1 MNRFKSFV
9 FSETTKKQI
18 DLMPTPEMK
27 LKFYEAVTN
36 YGMFG
41 TEPENLNA
49 IEMIIWLPM
58 KDLIDNSKSSKG
70 GAPSGN
76 QNAQRKNLNNI
87 EENNETTDSCK
98 NNSNY
103 EKQPEEVENNQNN
116 QNNQN
121 NLKTTKTTCFEEK
134 QPKQPENNQTTLNN
148 HNHNLNH
155 NDNLNSNGNEREN
168 HNLNAGEE
176 VFYTLSP
183 SQTEYSKKIFE
194 IFKKARLPCA
204 KENEISFLQ
213 TDFKNAIS
221 AIHRKE
227 ELQNVHSDD
236 IIQACRNFTDIYANP
251 DTYCGFRQKIGF
263 YQLVQK
269 QWFYDLLPAN
279 FDKNRFLVRKADNQ
293 EESRRTPEQIE
304 AQLLDEMKG
313 NPRFIPKIFEHYH
326 DEWVERG
333 MPTGASYFDFQEE
346 KCLSGY
352 GQKLKSDF
360 ESEMGGIYGGQEIN

>member
-1 MNRFKSFV
+1 MNKFKSFV

-41 TEPENLNA
+41 IEPTDLND

-76 QNAQRKNLNNI
+76 QNAQRKSLNN
-87 EENNETTDSCK
+87 EENNS
-98 NNSNY
+98 SY

-116 QNNQN
+116 
-121 NLKTTKTTCFEEK
+121 LKTTKTTYFEEK

-148 HNHNLNH
+148 HNHNH
-155 NDNLNSNGNEREN
+155 NLNLNGNGNERES
-168 HNLNAGEE
+168 HNANEVVLNTL
-176 VFYTLSP
+176 TLSP
-183 SQTEYSKKIFE
+183 PQTEYSKKIFE

-204 KENEISFLQ
+204 RENEMAFLQ

-221 AIHRKE
+221 VIHRKE

-236 IIQACRNFTDIYANP
+236 IIQACRNFADIYSNP

-279 FDKNRFLVRKADNQ
+279 FDKSRFLVRTADTQ
-293 EESRRTPEQIE
+293 EDTRRTPEQIE
-304 AQLLDEMKG
+304 TQLLEEMQDD
-313 NPRFIPKIFEHYH
+313 PRFIPKIFEHYH
-326 DEWVERG
+326 DEWIERG
-333 MPTGASYFDFQEE
+333 MPTGARYFDFQAE

-352 GQKLKSDF
+352 GQKLKLDF
-360 ESEMGGIYGGQEIN
+360 ESEMGGSHGEQESN

>member
-1 MNRFKSFV
+1 MNKFKSFV

-41 TEPENLNA
+41 TEPENLND

-76 QNAQRKNLNNI
+76 QNAQRKNLNN

-98 NNSNY
+98 KNSNY
-103 EKQPEEVENNQNN
+103 E
-116 QNNQN
+116 
-121 NLKTTKTTCFEEK
+121 
-134 QPKQPENNQTTLNN
+134 KQPENNQTTLNN
-148 HNHNLNH
+148 HNHNHNH
-155 NDNLNSNGNEREN
+155 NLNGNGNEREN

-176 VFYTLSP
+176 VFNTLSP
-183 SQTEYSKKIFE
+183 FQTEYSKKIFE

-227 ELQNVHSDD
+227 ELQNMHSDD

-279 FDKNRFLVRKADNQ
+279 FDKNRFLVRKTDNQ

-304 AQLLDEMKG
+304 AQLLDEMKD

-346 KCLSGY
+346 KSLSGY

>member
-18 DLMPTPEMK
+18 DLMPTPDMK

-41 TEPENLNA
+41 TEPENLND

-76 QNAQRKNLNNI
+76 QNAQKKNLYDI
-87 EENNETTDSCK
+87 EENNQTTDSCK

-103 EKQPEEVENNQNN
+103 
-116 QNNQN
+116 
-121 NLKTTKTTCFEEK
+121 EK

-148 HNHNLNH
+148 HNLNH
-155 NDNLNSNGNEREN
+155 NDNLTGNGNEREN

-176 VFYTLSP
+176 VLNTLSP
-183 SQTEYSKKIFE
+183 PQTEYSKKIFE

-236 IIQACRNFTDIYANP
+236 IIQACRNFADIYSNP

-293 EESRRTPEQIE
+293 EESRKTPEQIE

-333 MPTGASYFDFQEE
+333 MPTGERYFDFQEE

-360 ESEMGGIYGGQEIN
+360 ESEMGGSYGGQEIN

>member
-1 MNRFKSFV
+1 MNKFKSFV

-41 TEPENLNA
+41 IEPENLNE

-76 QNAQRKNLNNI
+76 QNAQRKNLNN
-87 EENNETTDSCK
+87 EENNEATDFSK

-103 EKQPEEVENNQNN
+103 EKQPKQLEKVENNP
-116 QNNQN
+116 
-121 NLKTTKTTCFEEK
+121 KTTETTCFEEK

-148 HNHNLNH
+148 HNLNH
-155 NDNLNSNGNEREN
+155 NDNLNGNGNEREN
-168 HNLNAGEE
+168 HNLNASE
-176 VFYTLSP
+176 VVFGSLSP

-213 TDFKNAIS
+213 TDFKNALS
-221 AIHRKE
+221 VIHRKE

-236 IIQACRNFTDIYANP
+236 IIQACKNFTDIYSNP

-279 FDKNRFLVRKADNQ
+279 FDKNRFLVRTADNQ
-293 EESRRTPEQIE
+293 EESRKTPEQIE
-304 AQLLDEMKG
+304 AQLLEDMQDD
-313 NPRFIPKIFEHYH
+313 PRFIPKIFEHYH
-326 DEWVERG
+326 DEWIERG
-333 MPTGASYFDFQEE
+333 MPTGARYFDFQAE

-352 GQKLKSDF
+352 GQKLKLDF
-360 ESEMGGIYGGQEIN
+360 ESEMGGSYGEQESN

>member
-76 QNAQRKNLNNI
+76 QNAQRKNLNN
-87 EENNETTDSCK
+87 EENNEATDFSK

-103 EKQPEEVENNQNN
+103 EKQPKQPE
-116 QNNQN
+116 NNQN

-148 HNHNLNH
+148 HNLNH
-155 NDNLNSNGNEREN
+155 NDNLNGNGNEREN
-168 HNLNAGEE
+168 HNLNASE
-176 VFYTLSP
+176 VVFGSLSP

-204 KENEISFLQ
+204 RENEISFLQ
-213 TDFKNAIS
+213 TDFKNALS
-221 AIHRKE
+221 VIHRKE

-236 IIQACRNFTDIYANP
+236 IIQACRNFTDIYSNP
-251 DTYCGFRQKIGF
+251 GTYCGFRQKIGF

-279 FDKNRFLVRKADNQ
+279 FDKNRFGVRTNNQ
-293 EESRRTPEQIE
+293 EETLRTPEQIE
-304 AQLLDEMKG
+304 TQLLDEMKG

-333 MPTGASYFDFQEE
+333 MPTGASYLNFQQE

-352 GQKLKSDF
+352 GQKLKSDY
-360 ESEMGGIYGGQEIN
+360 ESETGGSYGHESN

>member
-1 MNRFKSFV
+1 MNKFKSFV

-41 TEPENLNA
+41 IEPENLNE

-76 QNAQRKNLNNI
+76 QNAQRKNLNN
-87 EENNETTDSCK
+87 EENNEATDFSK

-103 EKQPEEVENNQNN
+103 EKQPKQLEKVE
-116 QNNQN
+116 N
-121 NLKTTKTTCFEEK
+121 NLKTTETTCFEEK

-148 HNHNLNH
+148 HNLNH
-155 NDNLNSNGNEREN
+155 NDNLNGNGNEREN
-168 HNLNAGEE
+168 HNLNASE
-176 VFYTLSP
+176 VVFGSLSP

-204 KENEISFLQ
+204 RENEISFLQ
-213 TDFKNAIS
+213 TDFKNALS
-221 AIHRKE
+221 VIHRKE

-236 IIQACRNFTDIYANP
+236 IIQACRNFTDIYSNP
-251 DTYCGFRQKIGF
+251 GTYCGFRQKIGF

-279 FDKNRFLVRKADNQ
+279 FDKNRFGVRTNNQ
-293 EESRRTPEQIE
+293 EETRKTPEQIE
-304 AQLLDEMKG
+304 TQLLDEMKDD
-313 NPRFIPKIFEHYH
+313 PRFIPKIFEHYH
-326 DEWVERG
+326 NEWVERG
-333 MPTGASYFDFQEE
+333 MPTGASYFGFQYE

-360 ESEMGGIYGGQEIN
+360 ENEMRGSYGGQKSN

>member
-1 MNRFKSFV
+1 MNKFKSFV

-41 TEPENLNA
+41 IEPENLNE

-76 QNAQRKNLNNI
+76 QNAQRKNLNN
-87 EENNETTDSCK
+87 EENNEATDFSK

-103 EKQPEEVENNQNN
+103 EKQPKQLEKVE
-116 QNNQN
+116 N
-121 NLKTTKTTCFEEK
+121 NLKTTETTCFEEK

-148 HNHNLNH
+148 HNLNH
-155 NDNLNSNGNEREN
+155 NDNLNGNGNEREN
-168 HNLNAGEE
+168 HNLNASE
-176 VFYTLSP
+176 VVFGSLSP

-213 TDFKNAIS
+213 TDFKNALS
-221 AIHRKE
+221 VIHRKE

-236 IIQACRNFTDIYANP
+236 IIQACKNFTDIYSNP

-279 FDKNRFLVRKADNQ
+279 FDKNRFGVRTNNQ
-293 EESRRTPEQIE
+293 EETRKTPEQIE
-304 AQLLDEMKG
+304 TQLLDEMKD

-333 MPTGASYFDFQEE
+333 MPTGESYLNFQQE

-352 GQKLKSDF
+352 GQKLKSDY
-360 ESEMGGIYGGQEIN
+360 ESETGGSYGHESN

>member
-1 MNRFKSFV
+1 MNKFKSFV

-36 YGMFG
+36 YGIFG
-41 TEPENLNA
+41 IEPTDLND

-76 QNAQRKNLNNI
+76 QNAQRKNLNLSVQN
-87 EENNETTDSCK
+87 EESDETTDSCK
-98 NNSNY
+98 NNSSY

-116 QNNQN
+116 
-121 NLKTTKTTCFEEK
+121 LKTTKTTYFEEK

-148 HNHNLNH
+148 LNHNHNHNLN
-155 NDNLNSNGNEREN
+155 LNGNGNEREN
-168 HNLNAGEE
+168 HNLNASE
-176 VFYTLSP
+176 VVLNTLTLSP
-183 SQTEYSKKIFE
+183 PQTEYSKKIFE

-204 KENEISFLQ
+204 RENEISFLQ

-221 AIHRKE
+221 VIHRKE

-236 IIQACRNFTDIYANP
+236 IIQACRNFADIYSNS

-279 FDKNRFLVRKADNQ
+279 FDKSRFLVRTADTQ
-293 EESRRTPEQIE
+293 EETRRTPEQIE
-304 AQLLDEMKG
+304 THFLEEMQDD
-313 NPRFIPKIFEHYH
+313 PRFIPKIFEHYH

-333 MPTGASYFDFQEE
+333 MPTGARYFDFQTE

-352 GQKLKSDF
+352 GQKLKLDF
-360 ESEMGGIYGGQEIN
+360 ESEMGGSHGEQESN

>member
-103 EKQPEEVENNQNN
+103 EKQPEEVENNR
-116 QNNQN
+116 N
-121 NLKTTKTTCFEEK
+121 NLKTTKTT
-134 QPKQPENNQTTLNN
+134 LN
-148 HNHNLNH
+148 NH
-155 NDNLNSNGNEREN
+155 NDNLNGNGNEREN
-168 HNLNAGEE
+168 HNLNAGKA
-176 VFYTLSP
+176 VFNTLSP
-183 SQTEYSKKIFE
+183 PQTEYSKKIFE
-194 IFKKARLPCA
+194 IFKNARLPCA

-227 ELQNVHSDD
+227 EFQNVHSDD

-293 EESRRTPEQIE
+293 EETQRTPEQIE
-304 AQLLDEMKG
+304 TQLLDEMRSS
-313 NPRFIPKIFEHYH
+313 PRFIPKIFEHYH
-326 DEWVERG
+326 DEWIERG

-352 GQKLKSDF
+352 GQKLKADF
-360 ESEMGGIYGGQEIN
+360 ESEMGGSYGGQGSN

>member
-36 YGMFG
+36 YGMYG
-41 TEPENLNA
+41 IEPENLNG

-76 QNAQRKNLNNI
+76 QNAQRKNLNNMK
-87 EENNETTDSCK
+87 ENNKTTESAGFCE
-98 NNSNY
+98 NNANY
-103 EKQPEEVENNQNN
+103 EKQAEKVENNR
-116 QNNQN
+116 N
-121 NLKTTKTTCFEEK
+121 NLKTTETTCFEEK

-148 HNHNLNH
+148 HNLNH
-155 NDNLNSNGNEREN
+155 NDNLNGNGNEREN
-168 HNLNAGEE
+168 HNLNAGEA
-176 VFYTLSP
+176 VFNTLSP
-183 SQTEYSKKIFE
+183 PQTEYSKKIFG
-194 IFKKARLPCA
+194 IFKNAGLPCA
-204 KENEISFLQ
+204 RENEISFLQ
-213 TDFKNAIS
+213 TDFKNALS

-279 FDKNRFLVRKADNQ
+279 FDKNRFLVRKAGSQ
-293 EESRRTPEQIE
+293 EETHRTPEQIE
-304 AQLLDEMKG
+304 TQLLDEMRSS
-313 NPRFIPKIFEHYH
+313 PRFIPKIFEHYH
-326 DEWVERG
+326 DEWIERG
-333 MPTGASYFDFQEE
+333 MPTGASYFEFQEE

-352 GQKLKSDF
+352 GQKLKADF
-360 ESEMGGIYGGQEIN
+360 ESETGGSYGGQETN

>member
-1 MNRFKSFV
+1 MKYMNRFKSFV

-116 QNNQN
+116 
-121 NLKTTKTTCFEEK
+121 LKTTKTT
-134 QPKQPENNQTTLNN
+134 LN
-148 HNHNLNH
+148 NLNH

-326 DEWVERG
+326 DEWVKRG

>member
-36 YGMFG
+36 YGMYG
-41 TEPENLNA
+41 TEPENLSE

-58 KDLIDNSKSSKG
+58 KDLMDNSKSSKG

-76 QNAQRKNLNNI
+76 QNAQRKSLNNI
-87 EENNETTDSCK
+87 EENNQTTDSCK

-103 EKQPEEVENNQNN
+103 EKQPEEVENNR
-116 QNNQN
+116 N

-148 HNHNLNH
+148 HNLNHNLNH
-155 NDNLNSNGNEREN
+155 NDNLNGNGNEREN
-168 HNLNAGEE
+168 HNLNAGEA
-176 VFYTLSP
+176 FFNTLSP
-183 SQTEYSKKIFE
+183 HQTEYSKKIFE
-194 IFKKARLPCA
+194 IFKNARLPCA

-236 IIQACRNFTDIYANP
+236 IIQACRNFTDIYSDP

-293 EESRRTPEQIE
+293 EETQRTPEQIKT
-304 AQLLDEMKG
+304 QLLDEMRS

-360 ESEMGGIYGGQEIN
+360 ESEMGGSYGGQEIN

>member
-41 TEPENLNA
+41 TEPENLND

-76 QNAQRKNLNNI
+76 QNAQKKNLNDI
-87 EENNETTDSCK
+87 EE
-98 NNSNY
+98 
-103 EKQPEEVENNQNN
+103 
-116 QNNQN
+116 NNQN
-121 NLKTTKTTCFEEK
+121 NLKTTYFEEK
-134 QPKQPENNQTTLNN
+134 QPKQPENNQTILN
-148 HNHNLNH
+148 NH
-155 NDNLNSNGNEREN
+155 NDNLNGNVNGNEREN
-168 HNLNAGEE
+168 HNLNAGKE
-176 VFYTLSP
+176 VFNTLSP
-183 SQTEYSKKIFE
+183 PQTKYSKKIFE
-194 IFKKARLPCA
+194 IFKNARLPCA

-236 IIQACRNFTDIYANP
+236 IIQACRNFTDIYSNP

-279 FDKNRFLVRKADNQ
+279 FNKNRFLVRKADNQ

-304 AQLLDEMKG
+304 SQLLDEMKG

-326 DEWVERG
+326 DEWLERG
-333 MPTGASYFDFQEE
+333 MPTGATYFDFQEE

-360 ESEMGGIYGGQEIN
+360 ESEMGGIYGGQETN

>member
-41 TEPENLNA
+41 TEPENLND
-49 IEMIIWLPM
+49 IEIIIWLPM

-76 QNAQRKNLNNI
+76 QNAQKKNLNDI

-103 EKQPEEVENNQNN
+103 EKQP
-116 QNNQN
+116 
-121 NLKTTKTTCFEEK
+121 
-134 QPKQPENNQTTLNN
+134 KQPENNQTTLNN
-148 HNHNLNH
+148 HNL
-155 NDNLNSNGNEREN
+155 NDNLNGNGNEREN
-168 HNLNAGEE
+168 HNLNAGKE
-176 VFYTLSP
+176 VFNTLSP
-183 SQTEYSKKIFE
+183 PQTEYSKKIFE
-194 IFKKARLPCA
+194 IFKNARLPCA

-236 IIQACRNFTDIYANP
+236 IIQACRNFTDIYSNP

-333 MPTGASYFDFQEE
+333 MPAGATYFDFQEE

-360 ESEMGGIYGGQEIN
+360 ESEMGGIYDGQETN

>member
-76 QNAQRKNLNNI
+76 QNAQRKNLNN

-116 QNNQN
+116 
-121 NLKTTKTTCFEEK
+121 LKTTKTTYFEEK
-134 QPKQPENNQTTLNN
+134 QPKQPENNKTTLN
-148 HNHNLNH
+148 NHNLNH
-155 NDNLNSNGNEREN
+155 NDNLNGNGNEREN
-168 HNLNAGEE
+168 HNLNAGETP
-176 VFYTLSP
+176 FNTLSP

-227 ELQNVHSDD
+227 ELRNIHSDD

-279 FDKNRFLVRKADNQ
+279 FDRQRFLVRGAESP
-293 EESRRTPEQIE
+293 EEPKRTPEQTE
-304 AQLLDEMKG
+304 ARLLDEMSG
-313 NPRFIPKIFEHYH
+313 SPRFIPKIFEHYH
-326 DEWVERG
+326 DEWIERG
-333 MPTGASYFDFQEE
+333 MPTGERYFDFQEE

>member
-27 LKFYEAVTN
+27 LKFYEAVTD

-41 TEPENLNA
+41 IEPENLNG

-58 KDLIDNSKSSKG
+58 KDLMDNSKSSKG

-76 QNAQRKNLNNI
+76 QNAQRKNLNNMK
-87 EENNETTDSCK
+87 ENNKTTESAGFCE
-98 NNSNY
+98 NNANY
-103 EKQPEEVENNQNN
+103 EKQAEKVENNR
-116 QNNQN
+116 N
-121 NLKTTKTTCFEEK
+121 NLKTTETTCFEEK

-148 HNHNLNH
+148 HNLNH
-155 NDNLNSNGNEREN
+155 NDNLNGNGNEREN
-168 HNLNAGEE
+168 HNLNAGEA
-176 VFYTLSP
+176 VFNTLSP
-183 SQTEYSKKIFE
+183 PQTEYSKKIFG
-194 IFKKARLPCA
+194 IFKNAGLPCA
-204 KENEISFLQ
+204 RENEISFLQ
-213 TDFKNAIS
+213 TDFKNALS

-279 FDKNRFLVRKADNQ
+279 FDKNRFLVRKAGSQ
-293 EESRRTPEQIE
+293 EETQRTPEQIE
-304 AQLLDEMKG
+304 TQLLDEMRSS
-313 NPRFIPKIFEHYH
+313 PRFIPKIFEHYH

-352 GQKLKSDF
+352 GQKLKADF
-360 ESEMGGIYGGQEIN
+360 ESETGGAYGEQDIN

>member
-1 MNRFKSFV
+1 MNKFKSFV

-41 TEPENLNA
+41 IEPENLNE

-76 QNAQRKNLNNI
+76 QNAQRKNLNN
-87 EENNETTDSCK
+87 EENNEATDFSK

-103 EKQPEEVENNQNN
+103 EKQPKQLEKVE
-116 QNNQN
+116 N
-121 NLKTTKTTCFEEK
+121 NLKTTETTCFEEK

-148 HNHNLNH
+148 HNLNH
-155 NDNLNSNGNEREN
+155 NDNLNGNGNEREN
-168 HNLNAGEE
+168 HNLNASE
-176 VFYTLSP
+176 VVFGSLSP

-213 TDFKNAIS
+213 TDFKNALS
-221 AIHRKE
+221 VIHRKE

-236 IIQACRNFTDIYANP
+236 IIQACKNFTDIYSNP

-279 FDKNRFLVRKADNQ
+279 FDKNRFGVRTNNQ
-293 EESRRTPEQIE
+293 EETRKTPEQIE
-304 AQLLDEMKG
+304 TQLIDEMKD

-333 MPTGASYFDFQEE
+333 MPTGESYLNFQQE

-352 GQKLKSDF
+352 GQKLKSDY
-360 ESEMGGIYGGQEIN
+360 ESETGGSYGHESN

>member
-41 TEPENLNA
+41 TEPENLND

-76 QNAQRKNLNNI
+76 QNAQRKNLNN
-87 EENNETTDSCK
+87 EENNETTDFCK

-103 EKQPEEVENNQNN
+103 GKQPEEVENNPKK
-116 QNNQN
+116 
-121 NLKTTKTTCFEEK
+121 LKTTKTTCFEEK
-134 QPKQPENNQTTLNN
+134 QLKQPENNQTTLNN
-148 HNHNLNH
+148 HNLNH
-155 NDNLNSNGNEREN
+155 NDNLNGNGNEREN
-168 HNLNAGEE
+168 HNLNAGEA
-176 VFYTLSP
+176 VFNTLSP
-183 SQTEYSKKIFE
+183 PQTEYSKKIFE
-194 IFKKARLPCA
+194 IFKNARLPCA

-236 IIQACRNFTDIYANP
+236 IIQACRNFTDIYSNP

-333 MPTGASYFDFQEE
+333 MPTDASYFDFQEE

-360 ESEMGGIYGGQEIN
+360 ESEMGGSYGGQEIN

>member
-1 MNRFKSFV
+1 MKKFKSFV

-18 DLMPTPEMK
+18 DLMPTAEMK

-41 TEPENLNA
+41 IEPENLNG

-58 KDLIDNSKSSKG
+58 KDLIDNCGTSKG

-76 QNAQRKNLNNI
+76 QNAQRKNLNN
-87 EENNETTDSCK
+87 EKNNETTDFFK

-103 EKQPEEVENNQNN
+103 EKQPEKVE
-116 QNNQN
+116 NNQN
-121 NLKTTKTTCFEEK
+121 NLKTTETTCFEEK

-148 HNHNLNH
+148 HNHND
-155 NDNLNSNGNEREN
+155 NDNDNGNGNENEREN
-168 HNLNAGEE
+168 HNLNAGEA
-176 VFYTLSP
+176 VFNTLSP

-194 IFKKARLPCA
+194 IFKNAGLPCA

-236 IIQACRNFTDIYANP
+236 IIQACRNFTDIYSNP

-279 FDKNRFLVRKADNQ
+279 FDKSRFLVRKAGNQ
-293 EESRRTPEQIE
+293 EEKQRTPEQIE

-352 GQKLKSDF
+352 GQKLKADF
-360 ESEMGGIYGGQEIN
+360 ESEMGGSHGGQEIN

>member
-1 MNRFKSFV
+1 MNKFKSFV

-41 TEPENLNA
+41 TEPENLNG

-76 QNAQRKNLNNI
+76 QNAQRKNLNNMK
-87 EENNETTDSCK
+87 ENNKTTESAGFCE
-98 NNSNY
+98 NNANY
-103 EKQPEEVENNQNN
+103 EKQAEKVENNR
-116 QNNQN
+116 N
-121 NLKTTKTTCFEEK
+121 NLKTTETTCFEE
-134 QPKQPENNQTTLNN
+134 KQPENNQTTLNN
-148 HNHNLNH
+148 HNLNH
-155 NDNLNSNGNEREN
+155 NDNLNGNGNEREN
-168 HNLNAGEE
+168 HNLNAGEA
-176 VFYTLSP
+176 VFNTLSP
-183 SQTEYSKKIFE
+183 PQTEYSKKIFE
-194 IFKKARLPCA
+194 IFKNAGLPCA
-204 KENEISFLQ
+204 RENEISFLQ

-279 FDKNRFLVRKADNQ
+279 FDKNRFLVRKAGNQ
-293 EESRRTPEQIE
+293 EETQRTPEQIE
-304 AQLLDEMKG
+304 TQLLDEMRSS
-313 NPRFIPKIFEHYH
+313 PRFIPKIFEHYH
-326 DEWVERG
+326 DEWIERG
-333 MPTGASYFDFQEE
+333 MPTGASYFEFQEE

-352 GQKLKSDF
+352 GQKLKADF
-360 ESEMGGIYGGQEIN
+360 ESETGGSYGGQEIN

>member
-36 YGMFG
+36 YGIFG
-41 TEPENLNA
+41 TEPENLND
-49 IEMIIWLPM
+49 IEIIIWLPM

-76 QNAQRKNLNNI
+76 QNAQKKNLNDI
-87 EENNETTDSCK
+87 EENNR
-98 NNSNY
+98 
-103 EKQPEEVENNQNN
+103 
-116 QNNQN
+116 N
-121 NLKTTKTTCFEEK
+121 NLKTTETTYFEEK

-148 HNHNLNH
+148 HNLNH
-155 NDNLNSNGNEREN
+155 NDNLNGNGNEREN

-176 VFYTLSP
+176 VFNTLSP
-183 SQTEYSKKIFE
+183 PQTEYSKKIFE

-236 IIQACRNFTDIYANP
+236 IIQACRNFTDIYSDP

-279 FDKNRFLVRKADNQ
+279 FDKQRFLVRGAESP
-293 EESRRTPEQIE
+293 EEPKRTPEQTE
-304 AQLLDEMKG
+304 ARLLDEMKG

-333 MPTGASYFDFQEE
+333 MPTGERYFDFQEE

-360 ESEMGGIYGGQEIN
+360 ESEMGGSYGGQEIN